1 MVGCFPM
8 PRAQISPL
16 KKPPQAPETVDTK
29 FILLTQPT
37 IYNGSSIAWL
47 TYGDEQKSLIQAN
60 FDYTLPTKIIVH
72 GFKGSGHDKTAL
84 DIATA
89 FLEIVRSTKVL
100 GKRKSFM

>member
-1 MVGCFPM
+1 M

-37 IYNGSSIAWL
+37 LYNGSSLAWL
-47 TYGDEQKSLIQAN
+47 TYGDDQKSLIQAN

-84 DIATA
+84 NIATA
-89 FLEIVRSTKVL
+89 FLEIV
-100 GKRKSFM
+100 SFIKMVISW